1 LKIDQSFVSRM
12 CLDQDSKAIAETILI
27 LARKLNKRSVA
38 EGIEDE
44 QQLAELKAL
53 GCEFGQGYYFSRP
66 VQAAE
71 AEKLIGAQ
79 RLHDPFDVSTM
90 PAEEIV
96 VDAFAM

>member
-1 LKIDQSFVSRM
+1 M
-12 CLDQDSKAIAETILI
+12 
-27 LARKLNKRSVA
+27 A

-44 QQLAELKAL
+44 EQLAELKRL

-66 VQAAE
+66 VPAAE
-71 AEKLIGAQ
+71 AEKLIVTD
-79 RLHDPFDVSTM
+79 RPHEPFDVSTI